1 MLMVADSVCRLYDV
15 GAGVDFDRIV
25 NDCYSF
31 DACFSDPLVS
41 TRGLHLG
48 REGVRAQFSILRFMI
63 AESKVV
69 LHGAKYDSVH
79 HVLYL
84 VTDVTYR

>member
-1 MLMVADSVCRLYDV
+1 MVADSVCRLYDV
-15 GAGVDFDRIV
+15 GAGVDFDRII
-25 NDCYSF
+25 NDCYSL